1 MALMCEECKCS
12 TYLNEETD
20 MYSCESG
27 CACCNDPDYESD
39 WDQHVRI
46 MKQIREYV
54 KLTHL
59 SLMQDSDEIQKQLDK
74 YGFEDDMESD
84 EYRQLEIQ
92 DIYLNGKIIATD
104 HILKYLDGVANV

>member
-1 MALMCEECKCS
+1 MAMMCEVCKCS
-12 TYLNEETD
+12 AYYNDELD
-20 MYSCESG
+20 MYSCENG

-39 WDQHVRI
+39 WDAHTRI

-59 SLMQDSDEIQKQLDK
+59 SLSQDSDEIQKQM
-74 YGFEDDMESD
+74 DDEKDLESD

-104 HILKYLDGVANV
+104 HILKYLNELELVNV